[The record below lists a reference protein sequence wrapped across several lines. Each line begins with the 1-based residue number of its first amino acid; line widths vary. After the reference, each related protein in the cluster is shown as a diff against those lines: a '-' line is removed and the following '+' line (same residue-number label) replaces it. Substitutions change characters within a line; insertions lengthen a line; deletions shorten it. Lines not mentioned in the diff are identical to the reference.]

1 VDTKK
6 NIFIKNKNWAIILV
20 AQFLLFY
27 ILSKIDFVINFFS
40 NLFEWKKKFHVQLF
54 SGLGFSVGDVIY
66 TIVLL
71 FLIVSI
77 INLIRKKNSLT
88 LKRVLILINVT
99 YFIYQCFW
107 GMLYFQ
113 PLIIKKLSNKEVK
126 INNSDLKNLTIKYL
140 ELCKHTREKVSE
152 DKNGVFR
159 INNIQNLEYEILS
172 QQKHLPGYL
181 NEKKTLEILS
191 VKSSLYDGFMNYTG
205 ILGYYNPFTAESQF
219 NPHLPSTNIP
229 FTLAHEMSHQLG
241 YAKEQ
246 EASFIAYL
254 CAKNSNNIDLQYS
267 GQLYVLK
274 SLLRALSKNI
284 NNKDFV
290 LKSISQY
297 SEKMQRDRK
306 YELDFY
312 EKNEGVI
319 SDFFGMTNDL
329 FLKSNQQDGKITYS
343 YFINLLLIYETK
355 KNRTRYDSKNTND
368 EKKFIAPE

>member
-1 VDTKK
+1 MEYLKAKVLVLIKKYPVDTKK
-6 NIFIKNKNWAIILV
+6 NIFIKNKLWAIILV

-27 ILSKIDFVINFFS
+27 ILSKIDFAISFFS

-54 SGLGFSVGDVIY
+54 SGVQFSVGDLIY

-77 INLIRKKNSLT
+77 INSIRKKNSIT
-88 LKRVLILINVT
+88 LKRVLIFINVA

-126 INNSDLKNLTIKYL
+126 INDSDLKNLTIKYL
-140 ELCKHTREKVSE
+140 ELCKDTREKVSE

-159 INNIQNLEYEILS
+159 INDIQNLEYEILS
-172 QQKHLPGYL
+172 EQKHLPNYI
-181 NEKKTLEILS
+181 NTKKPVEILS
-191 VKSSLYDGFMNYTG
+191 VKLSLYNGFMNYTG
-205 ILGYYNPFTAESQF
+205 ILGYYNPFTTESQF
-219 NPHLPSTNIP
+219 NPNLPSTNIP

-241 YAKEQ
+241 YAREQ

-254 CAKNSNNIDLQYS
+254 CAKNSKNIDLQYS
-267 GQLYVLK
+267 AQLYVLK
-274 SLLRALSKNI
+274 SLLRTLSKNI
-284 NNKDFV
+284 KNKDFV

-312 EKNEGVI
+312 EMNEGII
-319 SDFFGMTNDL
+319 SDFFGVTNDL
-329 FLKSNQQDGKITYS
+329 FLKSNQQDGRITYS
-343 YFINLLLIYETK
+343 YFINLLLTYETK
-355 KNRTRYDSKNTND
+355 KESY
-368 EKKFIAPE
+368 